1 MSVPTSQ
8 VISPL
13 KVSEFHGVRSP
24 KLVEKTIGQYLDE
37 IAATYPDQLAVVVHH
52 QHIRWNYRQYLAQIE
67 ALATG
72 LLKLGIKSAI
82 GWAFGHPTILNGV

>member
-13 KVSEFHGVRSP
+13 NVSEFHGVRSP

-52 QHIRWNYRQYLAQIE
+52 QHTDLWFSQRVSVIAHHETR
-67 ALATG
+67 
-72 LLKLGIKSAI
+72 
-82 GWAFGHPTILNGV
+82 

>member
-37 IAATYPDQLAVVVHH
+37 VAAMYPDQLAVVVHH
-52 QHIRWNYRQYLAQIE
+52 QHIRWITVNIS
-67 ALATG
+67 
-72 LLKLGIKSAI
+72 LKSRRS
-82 GWAFGHPTILNGV
+82 PQDY